1 MSQFFINRP
10 IMAIVI
16 SVLMV
21 IVGAIT
27 TELPQQTLQ

>member
-21 IVGAIT
+21 IVGVIT